1 MTSESPPSELIQRA
15 RKIDV
20 KTEHL
25 LRLLDLLEDREGPSP
40 IEMIRECLIEILV
53 EQRDIR
59 ASLGR
64 IEQAILPRSGSA
76 SGTAPPRTR

>member
-1 MTSESPPSELIQRA
+1 MTAESAPSELIQRA
-15 RKIDV
+15 RKIDA

-25 LRLLDLLEDREGPSP
+25 LRLLELLEEREGPSP
-40 IEMIRECLIEILV
+40 IEMIRECLVEILV

-64 IEQAILPRSGSA
+64 IEEAIVPRRGGA
-76 SGTAPPRTR
+76 SGTAPP